1 MEIGVISQAYLRGG
15 HMTMLD
21 CKHRLFPA
29 RATPVCLQ
37 TRLHEGIC
45 EKRLVA
51 TIATHD
57 LRRVK
62 APLVYDARDGAQ
74 TMVRRAG

>member
-1 MEIGVISQAYLRGG
+1 M
-15 HMTMLD
+15 
-21 CKHRLFPA
+21 F
-29 RATPVCLQ
+29 Q

-57 LRRVK
+57 LKAVK
-62 APLVYDARDGAQ
+62 PPLIYDAMNPAQ
-74 TMVRRAG
+74 TMVSVKLLKIWQYNKSILF